1 MPTLRSGRYTRAVSL
16 DTLAPGTLGPVH
28 IGGSSVEVTEPAFGN
43 PGVDAEPATCAD
55 EYGVVQVQDHDGSS
69 GDLTPPQQHP
79 HGSREIQVPLPNW
92 SALKRSN
99 LEIGPSAGGPSS
111 KGAPTTLAVHPNV
124 LDEDALIVE
133 FARHYAKKLTRN
145 DFCALLLNQIVLQS
159 VGIPGSKKL
168 PPLSDLIA
176 QHPELGDGLE
186 EAWKAQSFKKIRNSV
201 TEILLP
207 TVQPAGPPDPEAI
220 LDSQSSEDATVKSWS
235 SEYRGDA
242 ANILYQYMMRQNIAD
257 TYARLLPIVQ
267 SSGMGKSRMV
277 DEFSKKH
284 FVVPFNLRRGAE
296 GYPAPD
302 HDVLN
307 WFTRINLKE
316 HESDTR
322 FSAFLT
328 ALFERVSNVIGPRNS
343 IKSIIA
349 SSSKPSSAEKSA
361 ALMRYPKSLAG
372 QFRLFMTV
380 GQRFGQQAPLRVQFY
395 EEVLVRAEEA
405 SICFVSPLGHSQS
418 RQLYSSN
425 RPMTPSKQKTPP
437 GRFTTKTN
445 GTDVE
450 LATVVRQVLEKI
462 DPRFKL
468 KAQHTP
474 ILTLAFDEAHTL
486 APSNTGKS
494 DQFSPP
500 PFLDPSSRI
509 IQGELSSVKPFS
521 ALGFDRMAMKFR
533 EGMTLNDVTKLPY
546 RLSLGRPLWLIRY
559 QEGGERVKDT
569 ITVFAIQNFSAHLLW
584 SAPNV
589 DSKEP
594 DEPSREA
601 HACVKDG
608 FESVVTV
615 AASEPI
621 LTEAAAI
628 ILRTVRDKDRSCQML
643 RDILEW
649 PGMSKG
655 DRGEL
660 ITCNIIIDTALF
672 THDIYRKSIKDSLPS
687 RLLTGS
693 CNDSFAET
701 FKSSRIYITHFIKVY
716 DFKVLSVQ
724 YLFKLAAR
732 GVGVVCADNQHGID
746 VVIPI
751 LYQDTILRRNNM
763 SVPMIQSKN
772 DDSYGTSPNQHLFD
786 KMDPFKLGIFVKSTG
801 PPPVV

>member
-28 IGGSSVEVTEPAFGN
+28 IGGSSVEVAEPAFGN

-79 HGSREIQVPLPNW
+79 HGSREIQVPLPNR

-111 KGAPTTLAVHPNV
+111 KRAPTTLAVHPNV

-159 VGIPGSKKL
+159 VGIPGLKKL

-284 FVVPFNLRRGAE
+284 FVVPVGELKVIFSSR
-296 GYPAPD
+296 YPAPD

-328 ALFERVSNVIGPRNS
+328 ALFERL
-343 IKSIIA
+343 
-349 SSSKPSSAEKSA
+349 SSAEKSA

-405 SICFVSPLGHSQS
+405 SLCFVSPLGHSQS

-462 DPRFKL
+462 NPRFKL

-486 APSNTGKS
+486 VPSNTGRGWSAFSSMRRALRGLRLFPIWTLFLSTTGKS
-494 DQFSPP
+494 DQFSLP

-546 RLSLGRPLWLIRY
+546 RLSLGCPLYIL
-559 QEGGERVKDT
+559 
-569 ITVFAIQNFSAHLLW
+569 
-584 SAPNV
+584 
-589 DSKEP
+589 P
-594 DEPSREA
+594 DLS
-601 HACVKDG
+601 
-608 FESVVTV
+608 
-615 AASEPI
+615 
-621 LTEAAAI
+621 
-628 ILRTVRDKDRSCQML
+628 
-643 RDILEW
+643 
-649 PGMSKG
+649 
-655 DRGEL
+655 
-660 ITCNIIIDTALF
+660 
-672 THDIYRKSIKDSLPS
+672 SL
-687 RLLTGS
+687 
-693 CNDSFAET
+693 
-701 FKSSRIYITHFIKVY
+701 
-716 DFKVLSVQ
+716 
-724 YLFKLAAR
+724 
-732 GVGVVCADNQHGID
+732 
-746 VVIPI
+746 
-751 LYQDTILRRNNM
+751 
-763 SVPMIQSKN
+763 
-772 DDSYGTSPNQHLFD
+772 
-786 KMDPFKLGIFVKSTG
+786 
-801 PPPVV
+801 